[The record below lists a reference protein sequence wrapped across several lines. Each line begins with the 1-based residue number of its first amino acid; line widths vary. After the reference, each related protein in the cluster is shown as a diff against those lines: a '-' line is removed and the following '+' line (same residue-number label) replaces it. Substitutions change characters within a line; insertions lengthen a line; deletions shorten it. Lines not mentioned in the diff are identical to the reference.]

1 MYKTYVRPHL
11 DYRDIIYHDQLKD
24 SLALL
29 ELVQYQAAL
38 IVTGCWKGSSRI
50 KVYSDLGWDDTFAGF
65 QCSIELKMA

>member
-24 SLALL
+24 SMALL
-29 ELVQYQAAL
+29 EYVQYQAAL

-50 KVYSDLGWDDTFAGF
+50 KVYFDLGWEAFLTYDIFTGF
-65 QCSIELKMA
+65 L